1 MLYNFDEI
9 CYDNADLGEEKEVT
23 FLEGAK
29 KRKHKILIADDS
41 EMNRS
46 ILADMLENEYDILE
60 AENGVQALK
69 TLRTCQQSLSLVLL
83 DIVMPEL
90 DGFGVLEEMNRR
102 GCIAD
107 VPVIMISAESSA
119 SCVERAYEL
128 GVTDFISR
136 PFDALIVRRRVDN
149 TILLYAKQKKLM
161 DLAAR
166 QIYEKERQ
174 SRLMIEILSHV
185 VEFRNGE
192 SGQHI
197 RRVRFLT
204 ELLLRHLNQREDGY
218 RFSQQEIS
226 TISVASALHDIGKI
240 AIPEEIL
247 NKPGRLTDAE
257 FAMMKTHSQIG
268 AQMLDNLPV
277 HQEDPLIQTAYE
289 ICRWHHER
297 YDGGGYPDGLKGDDI
312 PIAAQVVALADVYD
326 ALTSDR
332 VYKKAIPHETAVE
345 MILNGKCGAFSPLL
359 LSCLEEVAGTLKER
373 LSDDAF
379 ADDPLRLRGI
389 VEELLKREELSASDR
404 TLRLLEHERMK
415 YDSFAALSGE
425 IQFEYTHSPSALVLS
440 PSSASRLALP
450 EVIRNPFHD
459 ENLLSLVPKQEM
471 ERLGAALSATTPAQ
485 PDVECD
491 CKLSLAGEERWFH
504 IICRATWSAEEPA
517 QYIGAIGK
525 AMDIHDTRMKT
536 DDLERM
542 AFTDQL
548 TGLLN
553 HASAQRQVSA
563 RLAEKPAGKFALVI
577 FDLDD
582 FKSANDTFG
591 HQFGDEVLIQTA
603 RRLRQSTRSD
613 DIVSRVGGDEYLLFL
628 EYKTD
633 PEPTI
638 RRIFMALCGKC
649 KDFTVSVS
657 FGVALTETVGFDYN
671 TLFQAADKALYTV
684 KRCGG
689 GQYRF
694 YDGAM
699 QDTFSVI
706 SPIEEARENRS
717 RKTRRSRS

>member
-1 MLYNFDEI
+1 MLYNLEEI
-9 CYDNADLGEEKEVT
+9 WYDNAELEVSEEVS
-23 FLEGAK
+23 FLESGRREK
-29 KRKHKILIADDS
+29 YKILIADDS

-46 ILADMLENEYDILE
+46 ILADMLENEYEILE
-60 AENGVQALK
+60 AENGKQALEIIGG
-69 TLRTCQQSLSLVLL
+69 CQQTLSLVLL

-90 DGFGVLEEMNRR
+90 DGFGVLEAMNHQ
-102 GCIAD
+102 GSIAD
-107 VPVIMISAESSA
+107 IPVIMISSESSA

-128 GVTDFISR
+128 GATDFISR

-161 DLAAR
+161 GLAAR

-204 ELLLRHLNQREDGY
+204 ELLLRHLNRRGDY
-218 RFSQQEIS
+218 RFSQQEIG
-226 TISVASALHDIGKI
+226 TISIASALHDIGKI
-240 AIPEEIL
+240 AIPEEVL
-247 NKPGRLTDAE
+247 NKPGRLTEAE
-257 FAMMKTHSQIG
+257 FTVMKTHSQIG

-277 HQEDPLIQTAYE
+277 HQEDPLIKTAYE

-297 YDGGGYPDGLKGDDI
+297 YDGGGYPDGLKGGDI
-312 PIAAQVVALADVYD
+312 PIAAQIVALADVYD

-332 VYKKAIPHETAVE
+332 VYKKALSHETAVQ
-345 MILNGKCGAFSPLL
+345 MILDGQCGAFSPLL
-359 LSCLEEVAGTLKER
+359 LSCLEEVADTLKER
-373 LSDDAF
+373 LAEDTFS
-379 ADDPLRLRGI
+379 DDPLRLRGI
-389 VEELLKREELSASDR
+389 VEELLKREELSASGR

-425 IQFEYTHSPSALVLS
+425 IQFEYTSSPGTLVLS
-440 PSSASRLALP
+440 PSSAGRLALP
-450 EVIRNPFHD
+450 EVILNPTQN
-459 ENLLSLVPKQEM
+459 ENLLALVSKPEM
-471 ERLGAALSATTPAQ
+471 ERLGAMLLATTPAK
-485 PDVECD
+485 PEVECD
-491 CKLSLAGEERWFH
+491 CKFRLAGEERWFH
-504 IICRATWSAEEPA
+504 VICRATWSEEEPSR
-517 QYIGAIGK
+517 YIGAIGK
-525 AMDIHDTRMKT
+525 AMDIHDSRLKT

-553 HASAQRQVSA
+553 HASAQRQIAA
-563 RLAEKPAGKFALVI
+563 RLAEKPKGKFALVI

-603 RRLRQSTRSD
+603 QRLRKSTRSD
-613 DIVSRVGGDEYLLFL
+613 DIVARVGGDEYLLFL
-628 EYKTD
+628 EYKAQ

-638 RRIFMALCGKC
+638 RRIFSALCFRC
-649 KDFTVSVS
+649 KDFTISVS
-657 FGVALTETVGFDYN
+657 FGVALTETVGYDYN
-671 TLFQAADKALYTV
+671 ALLQAADKALYTV
-684 KRCGG
+684 KRGGG

-706 SPIEEARENRS
+706 SPIEEAGEGKS
-717 RKTRRSRS
+717 RKTRRSKL